1 MSDARSYPERPYL
14 AASAAIVRDGKILV
28 VRRARP
34 PAHGLFTLPG
44 GVVEVGETL
53 AQAVVRE
60 VSEET
65 GLTIEPVALAGF
77 RETIVR
83 DAQAR
88 VERHFVILCFAARWR
103 AGEPVL
109 NEELSEARWIDPA
122 ELADLSTTPGLA
134 EIVAA
139 AFDRL
144 AEVGDPQTAC
154 LATGSPSF
162 PPHAAGGGP
171 AFFPSRWT
179 TTMPPHR
186 DRTDCMSPQ
195 IFHPCYDAS

>member
-1 MSDARSYPERPYL
+1 MSDTRSYPARPYL

-65 GLTIEPVALAGF
+65 GMTIEPVALAGF

-83 DAQAR
+83 DAQTR

-103 AGEPVL
+103 GGEPVL

-122 ELADLSTTPGLA
+122 ELANLSTTPGLA
-134 EIVAA
+134 EIVAT

-144 AEVGDPQTAC
+144 AEVGDAE
-154 LATGSPSF
+154 
-162 PPHAAGGGP
+162 P
-171 AFFPSRWT
+171 AR
-179 TTMPPHR
+179 
-186 DRTDCMSPQ
+186 
-195 IFHPCYDAS
+195 